1 MFVNFN
7 EETKHIIKV
16 AEKEMYELYH
26 PYVGTEHLLLAILKE
41 DKEISK
47 LFENYNITYNKFKNT
62 LLKVIGK
69 SKKQSTFILYT
80 PYLKKILENASY
92 YAIEKNNKIVD
103 TSILIITLLSEKDGI
118 AYTILKKI
126 NPNIDN
132 LVHELKRNTKVK
144 RKRLLIEEIGNNL
157 TNIVNDPVIG
167 REKQINDIV
176 EILSRRK
183 KNNPILIGDA
193 GVGKTAIIEGLANL
207 IKENKIP
214 SLKNKKIYS
223 LDIYTLVAGTKY
235 RGEFEEKMKTIIREL
250 ENNEDIILFIDEV
263 HTIVGAGGAEGAI
276 DASNIFK
283 PALARGKIKVIGATT
298 LDEYK
303 KYIEKDAALA
313 RRFQKVFV
321 NEPSSKDVKNIL
333 VNIKSIYEKYHK
345 VKIEDSVLSF
355 IVEKSKEYLPNLKE
369 PDRSIDILDEVCSLV
384 SLNSLSK
391 NSDYLYQKKL
401 QAISKKDFKRA
412 LKIKTKEIS
421 KEKMSINYVK
431 KEHVLKI
438 LNKKSNIL
446 NNNIITI
453 KNNLKRNIIGQNKI
467 INKLINYLNMR
478 KKYNINK
485 CFSLIVKGCE
495 GVSFISKQIAKEL
508 SNNLI
513 VLDMN
518 EYKYENSI
526 SKLIGIPNGY
536 YGYDD
541 KKNLCEKIKVH
552 PSSSIVILNYDL
564 ACESINDIITKMIND
579 SFIEDANGNKIDL
592 SKTNIIIANKVNKN
606 ESIGFN
612 KKTLKEE
619 NVSYKV
625 DLILELDEINEINR
639 KKIVDKRVKELFNL
653 NLSNINIS
661 SLDNIDNKI
670 YEYILNENNK
680 ISNT

>member
-41 DKEISK
+41 NKEISK

-103 TSILIITLLSEKDGI
+103 PSILVITLLSEKDGI
-118 AYTILKKI
+118 AYTILKKL
-126 NPNIDN
+126 NSNIDN
-132 LVHELKRNTKVK
+132 LIYELKRKSK
-144 RKRLLIEEIGNNL
+144 IRRKKLLIEDLGNNL
-157 TNIVNDPVIG
+157 TATINDPVIG

-193 GVGKTAIIEGLANL
+193 GVGKTAIIEGLAHL

-303 KYIEKDAALA
+303 KYIEKDSALT

-321 NEPSSKDVKNIL
+321 NEPNTKEVNYILKNIK
-333 VNIKSIYEKYHK
+333 NIYEKYHN
-345 VKIEDSVLSF
+345 VKIKEEIISF

-369 PDRSIDILDEVCSLV
+369 PDRSIDVLDEVCALV
-384 SLNSLSK
+384 SLNSNDVNK
-391 NSDYLYQKKL
+391 DYLYKKKL
-401 QAISKKDFKRA
+401 IAISKKDFKKA
-412 LKIKTKEIS
+412 LKIKTKELN
-421 KEKMSINYVK
+421 KEKNSYNIVNK
-431 KEHVLKI
+431 NHVLKV
-438 LNKKSNIL
+438 LNKKSNIS
-446 NNNIITI
+446 NNNLFVI
-453 KNNLKRNIIGQNKI
+453 KNNLRRNIIGQNKV
-467 INKLINYLNMR
+467 INQLINYLKLRN
-478 KKYNINK
+478 KYNINK

-508 SNNLI
+508 SNNTI
-513 VLDMN
+513 TLDMN
-518 EYKYENSI
+518 EYRYENSVG
-526 SKLIGIPNGY
+526 KLIGITNGY
-536 YGYDD
+536 YSYDD

-564 ACESINDIITKMIND
+564 ACDTVNDIITKMIND

-592 SKTNIIIANKVNKN
+592 SKTNIIIVDKVNKK
-606 ESIGFN
+606 ETIGFN
-612 KKTLKEE
+612 KQVIKEE
-619 NVSYKV
+619 NLSFNV
-625 DLILELDEINEINR
+625 DLKLELDDIDELNRNKIIN
-639 KKIVDKRVKELFNL
+639 KRIKELFNL
-653 NLSNINIS
+653 NINDINIT
-661 SLDNIDNKI
+661 SLDNIDSKI
-670 YEYILNENNK
+670 YEYILNKNNK